1 MKGNHPKRRKDKYN
15 PYSICELEGRYYILF
30 KDGQG
35 TPHEFEISEKLFHT
49 FDAFELE
56 DLSYLNIWDRHIEQS
71 EIWETT
77 LSRRA
82 FREPEAFEETIL
94 ARLQME
100 RLHKAIASLPEVQ
113 KRRLI
118 AYYFENLTYEE
129 IAKREGCT
137 KMPVKRS
144 IENAIEKLKKELK

>member
-15 PYSICELEGRYYILF
+15 PYRICELEGRYYILF

>member
-15 PYSICELEGRYYILF
+15 PYSIYELEGHYYIAF

-35 TPHEFEISEKLFHT
+35 MTHEFEISEMLYHA

-56 DLSYLNIWDRHIEQS
+56 DLSYLNVWDRHIEQS
-71 EIWETT
+71 EIWEST
-77 LSRRA
+77 LRQRA
-82 FREPEAFEETIL
+82 FGKMEDIEETIL
-94 ARLQME
+94 ARIQLE
-100 RLHKAIASLPEVQ
+100 RLHKAIDSLPEVQ

-118 AYYFENLTYEE
+118 LYYFENLTYEQ
-129 IAKREGCT
+129 IAQREGCT

-144 IENAIEKLKKELK
+144 IETAIEKLKKELK